1 MQVKTVVFD
10 KTGTL
15 TIGKPAVVGVML
27 FSKFSVE
34 EFCDVTI
41 AVEVGFLVCSLN
53 VKFEIYALYEF

>member
-15 TIGKPAVVGVML
+15 TIGKPAVVGAML

-41 AVEVGFLVCSLN
+41 AAEVGFLVRSLD